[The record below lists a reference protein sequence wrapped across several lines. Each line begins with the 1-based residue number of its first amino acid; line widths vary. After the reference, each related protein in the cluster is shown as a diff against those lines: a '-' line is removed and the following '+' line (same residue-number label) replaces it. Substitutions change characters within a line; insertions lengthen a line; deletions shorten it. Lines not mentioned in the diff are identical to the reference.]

1 MITTGGSDPY
11 FAARA
16 FTDAFLAE
24 KKLAEE
30 KLRYHIISGP
40 FNTHTAQL
48 HELYDE
54 NPQVEIHEHVTCM
67 KEIMKQC
74 DVALSATGSTIYEV
88 SALGVPLIAFYFAE
102 NQRQGAEMLSEIT
115 HVINCGNY
123 ADDAGQTVGNAVKTL
138 LKCVKDKE
146 YRETL
151 YHEERSLVDGQGA
164 ARIAQALIELTK

>member
-1 MITTGGSDPY
+1 
-11 FAARA
+11 
-16 FTDAFLAE
+16 
-24 KKLAEE
+24 
-30 KLRYHIISGP
+30 
-40 FNTHTAQL
+40 
-48 HELYDE
+48 
-54 NPQVEIHEHVTCM
+54 M

-74 DVALSATGSTIYEV
+74 DVVLSATGSTIYEV

-123 ADDAGQTVGNAVKTL
+123 ADDAEQTVGNAVKAL

-151 YHEERSLVDGQGA
+151 YHEERCLVDGQGA